1 MYYSTTY
8 RSPVGILTLA
18 SDGEAL
24 AGLWI
29 SGQKYYGGSLSG
41 KMTERDGLSVFTET
55 KDWLGRYLQGR
66 SRQSVS
72 LSLLPQEQL
81 SNRQSGNCCA
91 GFRTDR

>member
-41 KMTERDGLSVFTET
+41 KMT
-55 KDWLGRYLQGR
+55 
-66 SRQSVS
+66 
-72 LSLLPQEQL
+72 
-81 SNRQSGNCCA
+81 
-91 GFRTDR
+91 

>member
-29 SGQKYYGGSLSG
+29 SGQK
-41 KMTERDGLSVFTET
+41 
-55 KDWLGRYLQGR
+55 
-66 SRQSVS
+66 
-72 LSLLPQEQL
+72 
-81 SNRQSGNCCA
+81 
-91 GFRTDR
+91 